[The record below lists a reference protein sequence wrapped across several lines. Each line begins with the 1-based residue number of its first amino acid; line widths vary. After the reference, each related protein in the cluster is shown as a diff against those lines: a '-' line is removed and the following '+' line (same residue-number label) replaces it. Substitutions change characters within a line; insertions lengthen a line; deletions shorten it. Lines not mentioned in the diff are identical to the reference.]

1 MAKVAFVKK
10 NSDNAEPGK
19 VLVGIGQCPNESF
32 IEAIKFVKESEQLKS
47 GEDLTLIATGVT
59 AAMAIIQK
67 QLLQNLNIR

>member
-10 NSDNAEPGK
+10 NLDNAETGK

-32 IEAIKFVKESEQLKS
+32 IEAIKYVKENGQLKS